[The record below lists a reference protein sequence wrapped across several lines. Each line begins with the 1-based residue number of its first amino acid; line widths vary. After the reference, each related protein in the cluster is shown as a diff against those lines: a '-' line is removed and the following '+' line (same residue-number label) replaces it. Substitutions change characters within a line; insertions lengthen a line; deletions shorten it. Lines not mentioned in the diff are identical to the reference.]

1 MKIRHFFYMAVT
13 LSCTAFFG
21 ACNKDNDFVDFD
33 ANIASY
39 GNNGS
44 KVYVDGGSTG
54 THFAY
59 WHDGDKVMING
70 QERTVT
76 LSTLNNQPVAAING
90 VAVNSNGYYAIYPCD
105 KIVTS
110 SNTSNTSNTSNRGYP
125 TILLPQVQIFEK
137 DNSGKQLI
145 KAPMAAYSSNSGR
158 RSLNFTNL
166 CSLIE
171 VTLPASNVAY
181 IQVTSNNHYLWG
193 EATISGES
201 TPSLTINDTYM
212 ENNYYTD
219 NHTVILDC
227 STNGSNGS
235 NTGGTAAN
243 GEPSAGP
250 FYVVVPANNYDNL
263 KVEVYVYENGS
274 DNHRRVVKRYS
285 AEATVP
291 AGSTSTTVSTNVASN
306 MIYHI
311 AMTGTPGTVQPSY
324 PGLGTGEFSVSPTKK
339 VRFSQ
344 GNLQYLAR
352 KGMWRFA
359 PNQWDIIGNAA
370 GNTTESGRESQNA
383 WIDLFGYGTS
393 GKTVNNSNSTSTY
406 YPYQYAR
413 YSYGPAQD
421 ISGTQFDWGVNEI
434 CNGGNQPNKWR
445 TLTKDEWQF
454 LIAVA
459 SGSSTLRGGKCGL
472 ASVTVGGYTYK
483 GLVLVPDNY
492 AGLSFTNQFYKVI
505 DEDSWNIHS
514 QNGCV
519 FLPCA
524 GRRNG
529 LSVTQDYVSTTT
541 NAEMDGYYWSSS
553 SSGNNYSWFFK
564 LTLWQNNSGGTV
576 SCIQETTDMGLS
588 VRLVRDVD

>member
-1 MKIRHFFYMAVT
+1 MAVA
-13 LSCTAFFG
+13 LCCTVFFG
-21 ACNKDNDFVDFD
+21 ACNKDNDFVDFG
-33 ANIASY
+33 ASIASY

-44 KVYVDGGSTG
+44 KVYVDGGLTG

-59 WHDGDKVMING
+59 WHAGDKVMING
-70 QERTVT
+70 TKYSVT
-76 LSTLNNQPVAAING
+76 LSNDDQVAAING

-110 SNTSNTSNTSNRGYP
+110 SNTSSNSGYP

-137 DNSGKQLI
+137 DNSDKQLI
-145 KAPMAAYSSNSGR
+145 KAPMAAYSSNTGR
-158 RSLNFTNL
+158 RTLNFTNL

-171 VTLPASNVAY
+171 VTLPETKDVAY

-212 ENNYYTD
+212 ENNYYTN

-227 STNGSNGS
+227 SSNGSNGS
-235 NTGGTAAN
+235 NTGGAAAD
-243 GEPSAGP
+243 GTQSAGP
-250 FYVVVPANNYDNL
+250 FYVVVPANNYDDL
-263 KVEVYVYENGS
+263 KVEVYIYESGS
-274 DNHRRVVKRYS
+274 DNYRRVVKRYS
-285 AEATVP
+285 ASAPVP
-291 AGSTSTTVSTNVASN
+291 TGSTSTTVSTNVASN

-311 AMTGTPGTVQPSY
+311 AMPRSTETVQPSY
-324 PGLGTGEFSVSPTKK
+324 PGLGTGEFSVSSTKK

-413 YSYGPAQD
+413 YSYGPTQD

-454 LIAVA
+454 LIANA
-459 SGSSTLRGGKCGL
+459 SGYDDDRKRGGKCGL
-472 ASVTVGGYTYK
+472 ASVTVGEHTYK

-492 AGLSFTNQFYKVI
+492 DGLSFTNQFYKVI
-505 DEDSWNIHS
+505 NEESWNIYS
-514 QNGCV
+514 LYSCPV
-519 FLPCA
+519 L
-524 GRRNG
+524 
-529 LSVTQDYVSTTT
+529 VS
-541 NAEMDGYYWSSS
+541 A
-553 SSGNNYSWFFK
+553 
-564 LTLWQNNSGGTV
+564 
-576 SCIQETTDMGLS
+576 MG
-588 VRLVRDVD
+588 

>member
-13 LSCTAFFG
+13 LSCTVFFG

-39 GNNGS
+39 ANNGS

-59 WHDGDKVMING
+59 WHNGDKVMING
-70 QERTVT
+70 RDYPVT
-76 LSTLNNQPVAAING
+76 LSTLNNLPVAAING
-90 VAVNSNGYYAIYPCD
+90 VAVNTSGYYAIYPSE
-105 KIVTS
+105 KIITS
-110 SNTSNTSNTSNRGYP
+110 DTGGYP

-137 DNSGKQLI
+137 DNSDKQLI

-171 VTLPASNVAY
+171 VTLPESKEVAY

-193 EATISGES
+193 EATISGDN
-201 TPSLTINDTYM
+201 TPSLTIKNDTYM

-235 NTGGTAAN
+235 NTGGAAAD
-243 GEPSAGP
+243 GTQSAGP

-274 DNHRRVVKRYS
+274 DNHRRVVKRCS

-324 PGLGTGEFSVSPTKK
+324 PGFGTGECSVSPTQK

-344 GNLQYLAR
+344 GN
-352 KGMWRFA
+352 
-359 PNQWDIIGNAA
+359 
-370 GNTTESGRESQNA
+370 
-383 WIDLFGYGTS
+383 
-393 GKTVNNSNSTSTY
+393 
-406 YPYQYAR
+406 
-413 YSYGPAQD
+413 
-421 ISGTQFDWGVNEI
+421 
-434 CNGGNQPNKWR
+434 
-445 TLTKDEWQF
+445 
-454 LIAVA
+454 
-459 SGSSTLRGGKCGL
+459 
-472 ASVTVGGYTYK
+472 
-483 GLVLVPDNY
+483 
-492 AGLSFTNQFYKVI
+492 
-505 DEDSWNIHS
+505 
-514 QNGCV
+514 
-519 FLPCA
+519 
-524 GRRNG
+524 
-529 LSVTQDYVSTTT
+529 
-541 NAEMDGYYWSSS
+541 
-553 SSGNNYSWFFK
+553 
-564 LTLWQNNSGGTV
+564 
-576 SCIQETTDMGLS
+576 IQ
-588 VRLVRDVD
+588 

>member
-13 LSCTAFFG
+13 LSCTVFFG

-39 GNNGS
+39 ANNGS

-59 WHDGDKVMING
+59 WHNGDKVMING
-70 QERTVT
+70 HEYSVT
-76 LSTLNNQPVAAING
+76 LSTLNDQPVAAING

-110 SNTSNTSNTSNRGYP
+110 SNSDYP
-125 TILLPQVQIFEK
+125 TILLPQVQIFKK
-137 DNSGKQLI
+137 DDLGKQLI
-145 KAPMAAYSSNSGR
+145 KAPMAAYSSNTGR

-171 VTLPASNVAY
+171 VTLQETKDVAY

-235 NTGGTAAN
+235 NTGGTAAD
-243 GEPSAGP
+243 GTQSAGP

-274 DNHRRVVKRYS
+274 DNYRRVVKRYS
-285 AEATVP
+285 ASATVP

-311 AMTGTPGTVQPSY
+311 AMPNSTETVQPSY
-324 PGLGTGEFSVSPTKK
+324 PGLGTGEFSVSRYKK

-344 GNLQYLAR
+344 GNLQY
-352 KGMWRFA
+352 KNGVWRFA
-359 PNQWDIIGNAA
+359 TDELESFRNAS
-370 GNTTESGRESQNA
+370 NHNLVTTNRDQN
-383 WIDLFGYGTS
+383 WIDLFGFGTS
-393 GKTVNNSNSTSTY
+393 GQGSLSTSRTPNLPTTYTYATTGY
-406 YPYQYAR
+406 YPHENLTGTNR
-413 YSYGPAQD
+413 Y
-421 ISGTQFDWGVNEI
+421 DWGVNEI
-434 CNGGNQPNKWR
+434 SNGGNQPDKWR
-445 TLTKDEWQF
+445 TLTRTEWQY
-454 LIAVA
+454 LLGNSTNRQNKNVLAVIDGNITGLVIAPDGCTVA
-459 SGSSTLRGGKCGL
+459 SRWNSTTTVLRI
-472 ASVTVGGYTYK
+472 TQQEYIRTYQS
-483 GLVLVPDNY
+483 
-492 AGLSFTNQFYKVI
+492 A
-505 DEDSWNIHS
+505 
-514 QNGCV
+514 GCV
-519 FLPCA
+519 FLPITGYYSYNNHDQNIVWYTGDNSYEGWYWTSTYDGSPWAAKVICDPNGMGAAFA
-524 GRRNG
+524 GRG
-529 LSVTQDYVSTTT
+529 IEVSRGC
-541 NAEMDGYYWSSS
+541 A
-553 SSGNNYSWFFK
+553 
-564 LTLWQNNSGGTV
+564 
-576 SCIQETTDMGLS
+576 

>member
-21 ACNKDNDFVDFD
+21 ACNKDNDFVDFG
-33 ANIASY
+33 ASIASY

-110 SNTSNTSNTSNRGYP
+110 SNRGYP

-171 VTLPASNVAY
+171 VTLPESKDVAY

-201 TPSLTINDTYM
+201 TPSLTINDGYVA
-212 ENNYYTD
+212 NNYYTD

-235 NTGGTAAN
+235 NTGGAAAD
-243 GEPSAGP
+243 GTQSAGP

-263 KVEVYVYENGS
+263 KVEVYIYESGN

-285 AEATVP
+285 ASAPVP

-324 PGLGTGEFSVSPTKK
+324 PGLGTGEFSVSSTKK

-344 GNLQYLAR
+344 GNLQY
-352 KGMWRFA
+352 KNGVWRFA
-359 PNQWDIIGNAA
+359 TDELESFRNAS
-370 GNTTESGRESQNA
+370 NHNLVTTNRDQN
-383 WIDLFGYGTS
+383 WIDLFGFGTS
-393 GKTVNNSNSTSTY
+393 GQGSPSTNPTTYTNAADY
-406 YPYQYAR
+406 YPDENLTGVNR
-413 YSYGPAQD
+413 Y
-421 ISGTQFDWGVNEI
+421 DWGVNEI
-434 CNGGNQPNKWR
+434 CNGGNQPDKWR
-445 TLTKDEWQF
+445 TLTRTEWQYLLGIIDNPNRNNKNRRAVINCGNDIDGNVILVPG
-454 LIAVA
+454 LIIAPDGSSVA
-459 SGSSTLRGGKCGL
+459 SNWDASTTNGTALQITKE
-472 ASVTVGGYTYK
+472 TY
-483 GLVLVPDNY
+483 VSTY
-492 AGLSFTNQFYKVI
+492 QRA
-505 DEDSWNIHS
+505 
-514 QNGCV
+514 GCV
-519 FLPCA
+519 FLPI
-524 GRRNG
+524 
-529 LSVTQDYVSTTT
+529 T
-541 NAEMDGYYWSSS
+541 GYYAYNYNNQNIVWYNGD
-553 SSGNNYSWFFK
+553 GNEGWYWTSTYESNKPWAAKVVCS
-564 LTLWQNNSGGTV
+564 TNGGGV
-576 SCIQETTDMGLS
+576 QFAGQGVEVYRGCA

>member
-1 MKIRHFFYMAVT
+1 MKNRNFFYMAVA
-13 LSCTAFFG
+13 LCCTVFFG
-21 ACNKDNDFVDFD
+21 ACNKDNDFVDFG
-33 ANIASY
+33 ASIASY

-44 KVYVDGGSTG
+44 KVYVDGGLTG

-59 WHDGDKVMING
+59 WHAGDKVMING
-70 QERTVT
+70 TEYSVT
-76 LSTLNNQPVAAING
+76 LSNDDQVAAING

-110 SNTSNTSNTSNRGYP
+110 SNSGYP

-137 DNSGKQLI
+137 DDSGKQLI
-145 KAPMAAYSSNSGR
+145 KAPMAAYSSNTGR

-171 VTLPASNVAY
+171 VTLPESKDVAY

-212 ENNYYTD
+212 ENNYYTN

-227 STNGSNGS
+227 SSNGSNGS
-235 NTGGTAAN
+235 NTGGAAAD
-243 GEPSAGP
+243 GTQSAGP
-250 FYVVVPANNYDNL
+250 FYVVVPANNYDDL
-263 KVEVYVYENGS
+263 KVEVYIYESGS
-274 DNHRRVVKRYS
+274 DNYRRVVKRYS
-285 AEATVP
+285 ASAPVP
-291 AGSTSTTVSTNVASN
+291 PGSTSTTVSTNVASN

-311 AMTGTPGTVQPSY
+311 AMPRSTETVQPSY

-344 GNLQYLAR
+344 GNLQYLAS

-370 GNTTESGRESQNA
+370 GNTTGNTTESRRDVQDA

-393 GKTVNNSNSTSTY
+393 GKTVNNSTY

-413 YSYGPAQD
+413 NSFGPTQD

-472 ASVTVGGYTYK
+472 ASVNVGDYTYK
-483 GLVLVPDNY
+483 GLVLIPDNY
-492 AGLSFTNQFYKVI
+492 AGLSFSSTQFYKEI
-505 DEDSWNIHS
+505 NEDSWNIHS

-524 GRRNG
+524 GQRNG
-529 LSVTQDYVSTTT
+529 LSVTKDYVSTTT
-541 NAEMDGYYWSSS
+541 NAQMDGFYWSSS
-553 SSGNNYSWFFK
+553 YSSNNYSWFFK
-564 LTLWQNNSGGTV
+564 LTLWQNNTGGMV
-576 SCIQETTDMGLS
+576 SCIPETTDMGLS